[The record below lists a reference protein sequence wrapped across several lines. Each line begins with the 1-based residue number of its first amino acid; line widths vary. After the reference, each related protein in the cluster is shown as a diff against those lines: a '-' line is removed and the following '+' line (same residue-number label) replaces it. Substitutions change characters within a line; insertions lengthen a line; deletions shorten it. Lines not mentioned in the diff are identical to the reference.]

1 MVMVNVGFYN
11 FVPAENIVA
20 IMTPNLDSVERA
32 VNRAKGASK
41 FLDATKGRDVKGVIF
56 TENGD
61 VISSKLMPTVI
72 ANRVDF

>member
-1 MVMVNVGFYN
+1 MSMVNVGFYN

-20 IMTPNLDSVERA
+20 IMTANSDSVERA
-32 VNRAKGASK
+32 VNHAKRASK
-41 FLDATKGRDVKGVIF
+41 FFDATKGRDVKGVIF

-72 ANRVDF
+72 ANRVNF